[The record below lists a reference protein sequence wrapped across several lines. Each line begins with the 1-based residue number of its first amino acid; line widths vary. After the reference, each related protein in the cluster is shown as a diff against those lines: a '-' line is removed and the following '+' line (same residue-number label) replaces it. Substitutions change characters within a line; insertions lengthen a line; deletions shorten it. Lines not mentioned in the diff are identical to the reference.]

1 MMGVCMYS
9 GKNRTGYGI
18 DCSFRGK
25 RIRERVGPDKKE
37 AAEYLGKKLKE
48 IRDGKFREGP
58 ERVVLFDELA
68 DDYEKQAQGKKS
80 YKNEKYYN
88 KTLRTC
94 FAGRILSELTVLDI
108 ERFRTQRKE
117 SPTRAMKARSG
128 ATVNREMACLRA
140 MLNKAVNREMIP
152 KHPPS
157 QVKAFKESS
166 GRNCFL
172 SVDEAGRLLE
182 ACSRHLRPIVLC
194 ALETGI
200 RRAEIPG
207 LRWSDIRTEWK
218 VWQKSVTNMESE
230 KERARCTVPQLLEV
244 AGV

>member
-1 MMGVCMYS
+1 
-9 GKNRTGYGI
+9 
-18 DCSFRGK
+18 
-25 RIRERVGPDKKE
+25 
-37 AAEYLGKKLKE
+37 LKE

-80 YKNEKYYN
+80 YKNEKYYI
-88 KTLRTC
+88 KTLRTY

-117 SPTRAMKARSG
+117 APTRTKKTRSG
-128 ATVNREMACLRA
+128 ATVNREVACLRA
-140 MLNKAVNREMIP
+140 MLNKAVKREMIP
-152 KHPPS
+152 KHPAYR
-157 QVKAFKESS
+157 VKVFKESS

-194 ALETGI
+194 ALETGM
-200 RRAEIPG
+200 RRWEIPG
-207 LRWSDIRTEWK
+207 LCWSDIRTGWK
-218 VWQKSVTNMESE
+218 VWQKSVTKMELK
-230 KERARCTVPQLLEV
+230 KEGARSAVPQLLEV